1 MIQVIIKQP
10 LELIDKVLVYLL
22 SKSFVLNNETIMLE
36 VNVRIYREKLDAL
49 EKKIETLQSLGFI
62 DRTYSTVGRR

>member
-49 EKKIETLQSLGFI
+49 EKKLKPFRALVS
-62 DRTYSTVGRR
+62 